1 MLLFM
6 NVGII
11 FRFSIERQNV
21 YQHISFKCSN
31 FIPPEN
37 IRKFKGFLMFL
48 GDIQKEHWE
57 LLYEPCSVPG
67 LSLMFFNW

>member
-31 FIPPEN
+31 FIHPEN

-48 GDIQKEHWE
+48 GDIQKEH
-57 LLYEPCSVPG
+57 
-67 LSLMFFNW
+67 